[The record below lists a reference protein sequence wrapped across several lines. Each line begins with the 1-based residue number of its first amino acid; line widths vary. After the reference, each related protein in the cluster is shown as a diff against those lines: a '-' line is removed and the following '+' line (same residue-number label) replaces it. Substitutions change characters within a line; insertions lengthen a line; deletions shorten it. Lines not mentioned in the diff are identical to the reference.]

1 MKAEFIKNKKE
12 FISAV
17 LLGLSAVLA
26 VCILIKVAGFFV
38 TSVRAGTLVKKA
50 VVQSKFDP
58 NDSEK
63 FLAKSRALADELKK
77 KNLFVPPEPKKHPVK
92 QVSGILGNEALIKS
106 KWYKVGDKIGDAE
119 IVAIEPVRVKIKWD
133 GKEKYFA
140 PIGAA
145 SAPEP
150 KKKPRKPVKAKVK
163 NKKTAVKKPE
173 QDKAVAVSEPEDPL
187 AWMGIKLSASLRAKL
202 LEKWNSLTDEQK
214 EQFKEQW
221 NNMSDEQKQQA
232 VEMWEKHL

>member
-50 VVQSKFDP
+50 VIQSKFDP

-140 PIGAA
+140 PIGSA
-145 SAPEP
+145 SVPEP

-163 NKKTAVKKPE
+163 NKKMAVKKPA
-173 QDKAVAVSEPEDPL
+173 QDKAVAVSEPEDSL
-187 AWMGIKLSASLRAKL
+187 AWMGITLSASLRAKL
-202 LEKWNSLTDEQK
+202 LEMWNSLTDEQK
-214 EQFKEQW
+214 EKFKEQW

-232 VEMWEKHL
+232 VGMWEKHL

>member
-92 QVSGILGNEALIKS
+92 QVSGILGNEALIKG

-140 PIGAA
+140 PIGSA

-163 NKKTAVKKPE
+163 NKKMAVKKPA

-187 AWMGIKLSASLRAKL
+187 AWMGITLSASLRAKL
-202 LEKWNSLTDEQK
+202 LEMWNSLTDEQK
-214 EQFKEQW
+214 EKFKEQW

>member
-1 MKAEFIKNKKE
+1 MKAGFIKNKNE
-12 FISAV
+12 FTSAV

-38 TSVRAGTLVKKA
+38 TLARAGALVKKA

-58 NDSEK
+58 NDLDK

-77 KNLFVPPEPKKHPVK
+77 KNLFVPPEPKQHPVK
-92 QVSGILGNEALIKS
+92 QVSGILGNEALIKG

-119 IVAIEPVRVKIKWD
+119 IVAIEPAQVKIKWD

-140 PIGAA
+140 PIRAA

-150 KKKPRKPVKAKVK
+150 KKKPAEGNMK
-163 NKKTAVKKPE
+163 NKKTAAKKPTQE
-173 QDKAVAVSEPEDPL
+173 KAVAVPEPEDPL

-232 VEMWEKHL
+232 MEMWEKHL